1 MLKACAYLLA
11 LSFAT
16 VAHGAGPMID
26 NERVTVWD
34 ATSALPPAEHD
45 FVAVPLSQEGTTV
58 ADRPGSAVLGHRGSA
73 PSKDGIRTIVIELKD
88 KSASGAPEAAPI
100 PNNSGYPLAFPRPH
114 SKKLL
119 ENDRVIVWDT
129 VWPPGEATPMHFHDK
144 DAVAVFESNGV
155 LQSTTPDGK
164 KIALDVKFG
173 DVKFS
178 RRDRTHAEVL
188 VSGQAHAIIVELK

>member
-1 MLKACAYLLA
+1 LPTCAYLLA

-16 VAHGAGPMID
+16 VAHGGEPIID
-26 NERVTVWD
+26 YERVTVWD
-34 ATSALPPAEHD
+34 ATSALLPAEYD
-45 FVAVPLSQEGTTV
+45 FVAVPLSHEGITV
-58 ADRPGSAVLGHRGSA
+58 ADRPASAVLGHRGTA
-73 PSKDGIRTIVIELKD
+73 PSKDGTRTIVIELKD
-88 KSASGAPEAAPI
+88 KPASGAPEPARG
-100 PNNSGYPLAFPRPH
+100 PNNTGYPLVFPRPH

-129 VWPPGEATPMHFHDK
+129 VWPPGEVTPMHFHDK

-178 RRDRTHAEVL
+178 RRDRTHSEVL
-188 VSGQAHAIIVELK
+188 VSGQAHAIILV